1 MTFLARPA
9 DKREGVFREAEP
21 LALHLEAV
29 AERARRSLLDNPALS
44 DTGRLSDLAWIC
56 GATHDFG
63 KYTSFF
69 QDKLPPKNEQPSPEE
84 YGHHAFVSA
93 LLGAFVAWSRYPN
106 DPEATLLVYLAIHRH
121 HGNLVTP
128 TEILLRRSKVRDAPI
143 FDGVDPSLGRQL
155 RAVHAQL
162 GNIRTQ
168 NRTVVLNELS
178 SLGVP
183 ESEAFLKQE
192 HWWEMLTELR
202 DAYKA
207 LQRPPSEE
215 PDTFRRYWKLL
226 MLFSAL
232 IDADKYVSATAGL
245 EASTEQRQ
253 RRTIPYSLVDEY
265 IETLKPKTDLV
276 GIEKRLMEIR
286 RAVYEEGTAAI
297 EQSPLK
303 ELHPGILSLTA
314 PTGSGKTLTA
324 LGCAL
329 RLRERIHAEKGYLPR
344 IVYAL
349 PFVNVIDQNFE
360 VAEKVLRRHPGYE
373 KSPSS
378 YLVKHH
384 HLAPQAFREDEDTTN
399 DVALLLT
406 ESWES
411 EIVVTTFVQLFESL
425 VTSRN
430 RRLKKLHNVAG
441 SIVILD
447 EVQSIPYEQWRLVR
461 NVLTTLTQQLGCTVL
476 QMTATRPRILPA
488 AQEILDRPE
497 RHFEGLSRT
506 TIIPKPEV
514 ETMEDLQEFCGELID
529 SGSSLLVVLNTIGD
543 AVELY
548 RELREMPGLSPYQEG
563 KRSRRNEGNSPS
575 RPIVHLS
582 TNLTPWQRAS
592 RVRMLHECMQDG
604 DKPVVI
610 STQVVEAGVD
620 LDFDLAVRDQGPL
633 DSIIQVAGR
642 CNRTGTNSEG
652 GVVYVVSL
660 KRDRG
665 DSPATM
671 VYGKVLPQL
680 SRRVLDGPLEEPE
693 VYAKIQDYFSFFD
706 DDLSDDFSKEFL
718 KAMSELRF
726 GRGKLE
732 PTVGQY
738 RHIQQE
744 SEQESIL
751 VEVNEK
757 AQAAVA
763 SLKQLYEKGG
773 NRHAFREAYRDIGP
787 FTVNLSAH
795 RAKKNPPDW
804 HEVIPEHR
812 YIPHAEVYGEYPRYY
827 DMETG
832 FKWDNL
838 GIAIL

>member
-29 AERARRSLLDNPALS
+29 AERARSSMLNNPALP
-44 DTGRLSDLAWIC
+44 GGRRLSDLAWIC

-63 KYTSFF
+63 KYSSFF

-93 LLGAFVAWSRYPN
+93 LLGAFVSRSRYPD
-106 DPEATLLVYLAIHRH
+106 DPEAALLIYLVIHRH
-121 HGNLVTP
+121 HGSLVTP
-128 TEILLRRSKVRDAPI
+128 TEVLPHWVELDDAPD
-143 FDGVDPSLGRQL
+143 FYEVPPVLGRQL

-162 GNIRTQ
+162 ENIHARSEDL
-168 NRTVVLNELS
+168 VLKELS
-178 SLGVP
+178 SLGVV
-183 ESEAFLKQE
+183 EAGDFLKQE
-192 HWWEMLTELR
+192 RWWEALGEMR
-202 DAYKA
+202 DIYDD
-207 LQRPPSEE
+207 LMDSLSDE

-226 MLFSAL
+226 LLFSAL
-232 IDADKYVSATAGL
+232 IDADKYVSATAGF

-253 RRTIPYSLVDEY
+253 RRTIPFSLVDEH
-265 IETLKPKTDLV
+265 IETLKPKTDLL
-276 GIEKRLMEIR
+276 GTEKRLMEIR
-286 RAVYEEGTAAI
+286 RAVYEEGTAAV
-297 EQSPLK
+297 EQLPFE
-303 ELHPGILSLTA
+303 ELHPGVLSLTA

-329 RLRERIHAEKGYLPR
+329 RLRERVHAEKGYLPR

-360 VAEKVLRRHPGYE
+360 VAEKVLSRHPDYGE
-373 KSPSS
+373 SPSS

-514 ETMEDLQEFCGELID
+514 ETMEDLQEFCGELIE

-563 KRSRRNEGNSPS
+563 ERPRRNEGDSPS

-582 TNLTPWQRAS
+582 TNLTPWQRAR
-592 RVRMLHECMQDG
+592 RVRMLRRYMKLG
-604 DKPVVI
+604 GKPVVI

-660 KRDRG
+660 KRERG

-693 VYAKIQDYFSFFD
+693 IYAKIQDYFSFFD
-706 DDLSDDFSKEFL
+706 DDLSDDFSEEFL
-718 KAMSELRF
+718 RAMSELRF
-726 GRGKLE
+726 GRGNLE

-744 SEQESIL
+744 REQESIL

-763 SLKQLYEKGG
+763 RLKQLYEKGG
-773 NRHAFREAYRDIGP
+773 DRHAFRETYREIGP

-804 HEVIPEHR
+804 HEVIPEYR

-832 FKWDNL
+832 FKWDDL
-838 GIAIL
+838 GVAIL

>member
-29 AERARRSLLDNPALS
+29 AERARRSLLDNPSIS
-44 DTGRLSDLAWIC
+44 DPGQLSDLAWIC

-93 LLGAFVAWSRYPN
+93 LLGAFVARSRYP
-106 DPEATLLVYLAIHRH
+106 DGPEAALLVYLAIHRH

-128 TEILLRRSKVRDAPI
+128 TEVLLRRSKLRDAPI

-192 HWWEMLTELR
+192 RWWEMLTELR

-226 MLFSAL
+226 LLFSAL

-245 EASTEQRQ
+245 EANAEQRQ
-253 RRTIPYSLVDEY
+253 RRTIPHSFVDEY
-265 IETLKPKTDLV
+265 IETLKPKMDLA
-276 GIEKRLMEIR
+276 GTEKRLMEIR
-286 RAVYEEGTAAI
+286 HAVYEEGTVAV
-297 EQSPLK
+297 EQLPLE

-329 RLRERIHAEKGYLPR
+329 RLRERVHAEKGYMPR

-360 VAEKVLRRHPGYE
+360 VAEKVLSRHPDYE
-373 KSPSS
+373 ESPSS

-430 RRLKKLHNVAG
+430 RRLKKLHNVVG

-447 EVQSIPYEQWRLVR
+447 EVQSVPYEQWRLVR

-497 RHFEGLSRT
+497 RHFKGLSRT

-514 ETMEDLQEFCGELID
+514 ETIEDLQEFCGELID

-563 KRSRRNEGNSPS
+563 KRSRSNEDGSPS

-592 RVRMLHECMQDG
+592 RVRMLHECMRDG
-604 DKPVVI
+604 AKPVVI

-660 KRDRG
+660 KRERG

-680 SRRVLDGPLEEPE
+680 SRRVLDGPLEESE
-693 VYAKIQDYFSFFD
+693 IYDKIQDYFSFFD
-706 DDLSDDFSKEFL
+706 DDLSDDFSEEFL
-718 KAMSELRF
+718 RAMSELRF
-726 GRGKLE
+726 GRGNLE

-744 SEQESIL
+744 PEQESIL

-757 AQAAVA
+757 AQTAVA
-763 SLKQLYEKGG
+763 NLKQLYEKGG
-773 NRHAFREAYRDIGP
+773 DRHAFREAYREIGP

-804 HEVIPEHR
+804 HETIPEYR
-812 YIPHAEVYGEYPRYY
+812 YIPHAEVHGEYPRYY

-832 FKWDNL
+832 FKWDDL